1 MSDITLHVVFVE
13 AWIKKDNTYLIAQ
26 RALDDDQAAG
36 QWAAPGGKVD
46 LEVEDDI
53 IENTLKREIKE
64 EVGIEVKDELELVTS
79 KSFIRSSGDHVV
91 GLSFVV
97 EYKSGEPQPLED
109 QERVKW
115 ATKDEMLNLMPDYFH
130 KTIYKLP

>member
-13 AWIKKDNTYLIAQ
+13 AWIKKDQEYLIAQ
-26 RALDDDQAAG
+26 RSLDDDQAAG

-53 IENTLKREIKE
+53 IKNTLKREIME
-64 EVGIEVKDELELVTS
+64 EVGLEVGDNLELVAS

-91 GLSFVV
+91 GLSFLVD
-97 EYKSGEPQPLED
+97 YKSGEAQPLED
-109 QERVKW
+109 QEKVMW
-115 ATKDEMLNLMPDYFH
+115 ATKDEMLKLMPDYFH
-130 KTIYKLP
+130 KTINKLP

>member
-13 AWIKKDNTYLIAQ
+13 AWIKKGEKYLIAQ
-26 RALDDDQAAG
+26 RSLKDDQAAG

-53 IENTLKREIKE
+53 IENTLKREILE
-64 EVGIEVKDELELVTS
+64 EVGVEVEDELELVAS

-91 GLSFVV
+91 GLSFLV
-97 EYKSGEPQPLED
+97 EYKSGEAQPLED
-109 QERVKW
+109 QEQVMW
-115 ATKDEMLNLMPDYFH
+115 ASKEEMKELMPDYFQR
-130 KTIYKLP
+130 TISRLP